1 MDEEPERAKR
11 WEGGY
16 ERTWEVLKEDESG
29 SLKATVEDILF
40 QSKRKR
46 VIENHGQVRLGMMRH
61 LYVLIDCS
69 RSMEDQDLKP
79 NRLASTLKLME
90 AFVDEYFDQNPIS
103 QVGIITTKNK
113 RAEKLTDLA
122 GNPKKHIA
130 ALKKAVDTLCVG
142 EPSLYNSLNLAI
154 QTLKHMPGH
163 TSREIL
169 IILSSL
175 TTCDPASIYELIKTL
190 KSLKVRVSVIGLS
203 AEVRVCTVLTRE
215 TGGSYHVILDESHFR
230 ELLMLHVKP
239 PPASSSSECSL
250 IRMGFP
256 QHTIA
261 SLTDQGAKPSF
272 SMSHL
277 DNSSGPGLSLEG
289 YFCPQCHAKY
299 TELPVECKVCGL
311 TLVLAPHLA
320 RSFHHLFPL
329 QAFTESSVEELQ
341 EDRFCQACQGEL
353 KDKIGLK
360 PVPIEK
366 VVVTRPKQN
375 RRTEGGIRSILYKGV
390 VGDLLEMSLLNI
402 GDTYQDFDVLEK
414 PLAATMG
421 ITVEK
426 TLVETVFGL
435 AQKGSVL
442 SYQQPVVP
450 SKIITIHK
458 AVPPY
463 PAMPREDYRLSP
475 RRCVH
480 VCNEK
485 EDLHITSIMVTQDM
499 ALKIEATTRDQA
511 ASQEWHLLR
520 KPRIT
525 SSHFR
530 EVCFVRGVSSAESLA
545 ERILKGTRQ
554 TGEMRRGVLN
564 NPKPSVQFCH

>member
-1 MDEEPERAKR
+1 MAANHCSCVA
-11 WEGGY
+11 G
-16 ERTWEVLKEDESG
+16 TALCNH
-29 SLKATVEDILF
+29 TVALLF
-40 QSKRKR
+40 QTAHYS
-46 VIENHGQVRLGMMRH
+46 
-61 LYVLIDCS
+61 
-69 RSMEDQDLKP
+69 
-79 NRLASTLKLME
+79 
-90 AFVDEYFDQNPIS
+90 
-103 QVGIITTKNK
+103 
-113 RAEKLTDLA
+113 
-122 GNPKKHIA
+122 
-130 ALKKAVDTLCVG
+130 
-142 EPSLYNSLNLAI
+142 
-154 QTLKHMPGH
+154 
-163 TSREIL
+163 
-169 IILSSL
+169 
-175 TTCDPASIYELIKTL
+175 
-190 KSLKVRVSVIGLS
+190 
-203 AEVRVCTVLTRE
+203 
-215 TGGSYHVILDESHFR
+215 
-230 ELLMLHVKP
+230 
-239 PPASSSSECSL
+239 
-250 IRMGFP
+250 
-256 QHTIA
+256 
-261 SLTDQGAKPSF
+261 
-272 SMSHL
+272 
-277 DNSSGPGLSLEG
+277 
-289 YFCPQCHAKY
+289 
-299 TELPVECKVCGL
+299 
-311 TLVLAPHLA
+311 
-320 RSFHHLFPL
+320 
-329 QAFTESSVEELQ
+329 
-341 EDRFCQACQGEL
+341 EL
-353 KDKIGLK
+353 KMQVVPPVHSCTEAEQQWHKPRTAGLK

-554 TGEMRRGVLN
+554 TGEMRRGADMEFEAIREYCRMKNLN
-564 NPKPSVQFCH
+564 YTPCGLVIHPDAPWLGASPDGLVEVKCPNVKNYVDCKYLQMKYGSLSLRESHAYYWQVQGQLLITGLEWCDFVVFAQEDMLVQCIHVDGNMTAVIRENVDQYYFHVYMQKYLLLN